1 VLGRDEEGEGEGE
14 MSCEQQAGEAR
25 SLERKGQRD
34 QLSERMGQRDQL
46 RESEFTRNGNIRD
59 KEAGIYDTETERAQ
73 GQQIQLSQ
81 VVLSATHSQKPAI
94 CGTIK

>member
-1 VLGRDEEGEGEGE
+1 MLGRDEEGEDEGE